1 MNRINR
7 KLTAE
12 QQARVDRSRK
22 AAEGEDR
29 EDLIQQARKA
39 QSQALAESP
48 EQIMA
53 VLKAA
58 REAAGISLR
67 EFEES
72 TGILRGN
79 PSWLENGT
87 ANPTI
92 ATFPRYA
99 KALGKTVRITVE

>member
-1 MNRINR
+1 MNHTKR
-7 KLTAE
+7 KLTPE
-12 QQARVDRSRK
+12 QQARVDRARK

-39 QSQALAESP
+39 QAQALAESP
-48 EQIMA
+48 EQVMA

-67 EFEES
+67 EFEVS
-72 TGILRGN
+72 TGISRGN
-79 PSWLENGT
+79 LSRLENGI

-92 ATFPRYA
+92 ATLRRYA